1 MDTRT
6 KREADLSSAHEKL
19 DKINIQ
25 RGRLTKR
32 EQNLG
37 AEGEEFEPLKE
48 LFPEEKKVPLRF
60 RFKDHPGSGCINSE
74 TSRQDPGEIDVDLL
88 DFREIPRPNVP
99 SSRPALSP

>member
-25 RGRLTKR
+25 RGRLAKR

-48 LFPEEKKVPLRF
+48 FLPEEKKVPLRF
-60 RFKDHPGSGCINSE
+60 RFKRSPRKRMHQFRNQPTGPGARLMLIC
-74 TSRQDPGEIDVDLL
+74 
-88 DFREIPRPNVP
+88 
-99 SSRPALSP
+99 